1 MRDAVRHHFKSG
13 VITMRQYTLSL
24 HQEGQNNVRQNHNA
38 RRYMPPNADA
48 EKSHLNRCY
57 CDESIRDAYGRL
69 FSAAVDDFNRR
80 QQATGHYKR
89 MIHSYYDE
97 TVANPR
103 KQAAYELI
111 VQIGG
116 NADGGCPDRAAEA
129 LEQYYRGWQQAN
141 PHLVCVGAY
150 LHIDE
155 ASPHLH
161 LDYIPVAEATRGMK
175 MQNSVTGA
183 LKAQGFVT
191 KGARNTAQMQWEQS
205 ERDRFRGICESLGI
219 SVAAQGIGRKRHLAV
234 DEYKQVQDNIRDA
247 HIRLDAAL
255 DDIDRAE
262 NMAAVEQ
269 IKADQ
274 QKRRFDDL
282 SRKSDAAQIDIV
294 CMAQEQRDRRAEL
307 DGLQSDIASARDK
320 IRDQQADLS
329 ALDAAVRDK
338 TAEMQRI
345 ESYSDRL
352 MKSCAAAKKQKER
365 YAAQADSLAKTVK
378 DRQQQAL
385 RLSDVI
391 EQRQQRAH
399 SLSDKCRSLDAA
411 KNDLQQQYDQLVS
424 AVSDYRS
431 SDECQ
436 AAIDYDLHRI
446 VSWQRPEFE
455 QQICD
460 VAAVYGW
467 NCDEW
472 PDCDID
478 DLSELIARTQ
488 REQDYEL

>member
-1 MRDAVRHHFKSG
+1 M
-13 VITMRQYTLSL
+13 
-24 HQEGQNNVRQNHNA
+24 
-38 RRYMPPNADA
+38 
-48 EKSHLNRCY
+48 
-57 CDESIRDAYGRL
+57 
-69 FSAAVDDFNRR
+69 
-80 QQATGHYKR
+80 
-89 MIHSYYDE
+89 
-97 TVANPR
+97 
-103 KQAAYELI
+103 
-111 VQIGG
+111 
-116 NADGGCPDRAAEA
+116 
-129 LEQYYRGWQQAN
+129 
-141 PHLVCVGAY
+141 
-150 LHIDE
+150 
-155 ASPHLH
+155 
-161 LDYIPVAEATRGMK
+161 
-175 MQNSVTGA
+175 
-183 LKAQGFVT
+183 
-191 KGARNTAQMQWEQS
+191 
-205 ERDRFRGICESLGI
+205 
-219 SVAAQGIGRKRHLAV
+219 
-234 DEYKQVQDNIRDA
+234 
-247 HIRLDAAL
+247 

-269 IKADQ
+269 LKVDQ

-282 SRKSDAAQIDIV
+282 SQKSDAAQIDIV

-307 DGLQSDIASARDK
+307 DGLKADIASARDK

-338 TAEMQRI
+338 TAEMQRVQ
-345 ESYSDRL
+345 SYSDQL

-365 YAAQADSLAKTVK
+365 YAAQADSLGKIVK

-385 RLSDVI
+385 RLSD
-391 EQRQQRAH
+391 
-399 SLSDKCRSLDAA
+399 KCRNLDAA
-411 KNDLQQQYDQLVS
+411 KNDLQQQYDHLVT

-436 AAIDYDLHRI
+436 AAIDYELHRI
-446 VSWQRPEFE
+446 ISWQRPEFE

>member
-1 MRDAVRHHFKSG
+1 MK
-13 VITMRQYTLSL
+13 QYTLSL
-24 HQEGQNNVRQNHNA
+24 HQEGQHNVRQDHNA
-38 RRYMPPNADA
+38 RRYMPPNADP
-48 EKSHLNRCY
+48 EKSRLNRCY
-57 CDESIRDAYGRL
+57 CDEPVRDAYSRL
-69 FSAAVDDFNRR
+69 FDAAVDEFNRR
-80 QQATGHYKR
+80 QIAGRHPDRVIKN
-89 MIHSYYDE
+89 YYNE
-97 TVANPR
+97 TAANPR

-116 NADGGCPDRAAEA
+116 NADGGCPDQAAEA
-129 LEQYYRGWQQAN
+129 LEQYYQGWQQAN
-141 PHLVCVGAY
+141 PHLVCIGAY
-150 LHIDE
+150 LHMDE

-191 KGARNTAQMQWEQS
+191 KGVTNTAQMQWTQS

-234 DEYKQVQDNIRDA
+234 DEYKQVQDNISDA
-247 HIRLDAAL
+247 HRRLDAAL

-269 IKADQ
+269 CKADQ
-274 QKRRFDDL
+274 AKRRYDDL
-282 SRKSDAAQIDIV
+282 SRKADDQQISVV
-294 CMAQEQRDRRAEL
+294 CMAEELRDRRAEL
-307 DGLQSDIASARDK
+307 DGLNADIASARDK
-320 IRDQQADLS
+320 IRNQQDDLS

-338 TAEMQRI
+338 TAEMHRI
-345 ESYSDRL
+345 DAYNDR
-352 MKSCAAAKKQKER
+352 MMDSCAAAKKQKER

-391 EQRQQRAH
+391 DQRQQRAD

-411 KNDLQQQYDQLVS
+411 KNDLQQQYDQLMA
-424 AVSDYRS
+424 AVSDYKS
-431 SDECQ
+431 SDAYQ

-446 VSWQRPEFE
+446 ISWQFPDLE

-467 NCDEW
+467 DCDEW
-472 PDCDID
+472 PDCTLD